1 MFKQKHFSQKFFFF
15 GVLFLITAFL
25 LTGCAGVR
33 DGSEAPDFTLPDL
46 AGNQVSLSDFRGK
59 NVYLNFW
66 ASWCE
71 HCVNEMPD
79 MEQVYQDFQ
88 DRDLV
93 VLAVNTGE
101 DNSTVQQF
109 IEDTSYTFTV
119 LLDSDLDIARLYKTS
134 KIPVSFFINKE
145 GIVVSQK
152 EGLMTKA
159 EMAKAIEELYQ

>member
-1 MFKQKHFSQKFFFF
+1 
-15 GVLFLITAFL
+15 
-25 LTGCAGVR
+25 
-33 DGSEAPDFTLPDL
+33 
-46 AGNQVSLSDFRGK
+46 
-59 NVYLNFW
+59 
-66 ASWCE
+66 
-71 HCVNEMPD
+71 